1 MRPLSPIREFNWSQA
16 NRRVRQ
22 ERAKLDSKDSRD
34 ICAPHDRP
42 EHRAGIVFHLKLTLM
57 ARLRFYGSLVT
68 ISIRIHPTFCRSK
81 KLPRKNISFWFS
93 FSVQRSLAYF
103 RLMHTSLFLS
113 SPLYLLRP
121 TRLNP
126 PHVWRQYVLRS
137 TFPFSK

>member
-68 ISIRIHPTFCRSK
+68 ISIRIRPTFCRTFRFGFLLCSNASGV
-81 KLPRKNISFWFS
+81 LQAHAYIPFPIFS
-93 FSVQRSLAYF
+93 A
-103 RLMHTSLFLS
+103 LS
-113 SPLYLLRP
+113 SSTYETEPP
-121 TRLNP
+121 TRLEA
-126 PHVWRQYVLRS
+126 VRI
-137 TFPFSK
+137 TFHLFLFPK